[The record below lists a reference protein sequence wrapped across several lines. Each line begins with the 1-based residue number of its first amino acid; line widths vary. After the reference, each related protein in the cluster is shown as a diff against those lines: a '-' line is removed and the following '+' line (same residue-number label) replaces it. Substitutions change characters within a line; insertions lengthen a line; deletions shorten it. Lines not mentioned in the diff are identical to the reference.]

1 MAAGEVL
8 CKTAG
13 KALAIDHKVPWKE
26 SSGRFQ
32 YGLNTPDGVNMV
44 VLMVED
50 TLRQNVGHG
59 AMAVDGENA
68 FNAAKRQA
76 ILDRL
81 YATFPQLAI
90 FVETWYLDP
99 SPLWYYLNDHVVA
112 IIWSRE
118 GIQQGDVIATFLFSN
133 IYAPILENIYR
144 RASPLCSTM
153 QLFAILDDITFTAPV
168 HLLSAIF
175 VICTEELSTINIRT
189 VPRKSHILTSPEDRH
204 LLPDDLDPQIQI
216 HTDGISILGTAI
228 GADDFVAEFLNAK
241 LQQTEALLI
250 KVNRIPSL
258 QSRYQILKLSIN
270 SRLRH
275 LLRSLSSSRPPVS
288 NFCKSFDQLTQ
299 GFFMQTFHI
308 QEPSDALSLQLSMST
323 SYAGMGILSLQ
334 HMASAAYLASL
345 RNMLGEFIVRNAH
358 SVDVNQLLTSWSFEQ
373 DAKWHWDNHHLLVD
387 QMQNSGEYTQWNHV
401 NFLALPQQGTQRRLQ
416 QAYSRALYTFLFLLV
431 DQCRA
436 IKYCQRR
443 GMELQPFYTLLR
455 ASQAVQCPIKN
466 LRLQ

>member
-1 MAAGEVL
+1 
-8 CKTAG
+8 
-13 KALAIDHKVPWKE
+13 
-26 SSGRFQ
+26 
-32 YGLNTPDGVNMV
+32 
-44 VLMVED
+44 
-50 TLRQNVGHG
+50 
-59 AMAVDGENA
+59 MAVDV
-68 FNAAKRQA
+68 NAAKRQA

-81 YATFPQLAI
+81 YSTFPQLAI

-99 SPLWYYLNDHVVA
+99 SPLWYFLNDHVVA

-175 VICTEELSTINIRT
+175 AICTEELSTINIRT

-270 SRLRH
+270 LRLRH

-299 GFFMQTFHI
+299 GFFMQTFQV

-334 HMASAAYLASL
+334 HMASAAY
-345 RNMLGEFIVRNAH
+345 
-358 SVDVNQLLTSWSFEQ
+358 
-373 DAKWHWDNHHLLVD
+373 
-387 QMQNSGEYTQWNHV
+387 
-401 NFLALPQQGTQRRLQ
+401 
-416 QAYSRALYTFLFLLV
+416 
-431 DQCRA
+431 
-436 IKYCQRR
+436 
-443 GMELQPFYTLLR
+443 
-455 ASQAVQCPIKN
+455 
-466 LRLQ
+466 